1 MCRELI
7 WINKRCLFYLKALT
21 VNYHDMCLQR
31 VSLCESSHLNSLF
44 MSLLTLLKQ
53 AWYHTVY
60 NSSAVRSPIVQ
71 MINVNVLINVLCMSG
86 WSVNQDES
94 VRREWLSG
102 SPLAPHNLSIFPAL
116 FFSFSGSQTTYF
128 FIRWFYGILEYS
140 GICLVK
146 GSILQSNILVM
157 SATVFKWLVPRKLF
171 PTLQKHLKYCYHVQ
185 IFFFCIC
192 CTLNSSKL
200 DIHTHLFIFCLFFDI
215 HRPFWAIITHTVME
229 NWVVGGS
236 FVAK

>member
-116 FFSFSGSQTTYF
+116 FFFLSLDLKQHISLLDGSMEYWNTLESA
-128 FIRWFYGILEYS
+128 WSKAAFYG
-140 GICLVK
+140 
-146 GSILQSNILVM
+146 
-157 SATVFKWLVPRKLF
+157 
-171 PTLQKHLKYCYHVQ
+171 Q
-185 IFFFCIC
+185 IF
-192 CTLNSSKL
+192 
-200 DIHTHLFIFCLFFDI
+200 
-215 HRPFWAIITHTVME
+215 
-229 NWVVGGS
+229 
-236 FVAK
+236 